1 MELLDLGSVILPFIL
16 LFFVYHI
23 EKTLIKIKKK
33 NANTTNTQRIKTKTK
48 TMVHVKSTYM
58 YHSQLGKVYNNL
70 ILFQKRYDLR
80 GDLTEVQIT
89 YTTLTVPFQVCF
101 LHL

>member
-33 NANTTNTQRIKTKTK
+33 MQTQPTDK
-48 TMVHVKSTYM
+48 
-58 YHSQLGKVYNNL
+58 
-70 ILFQKRYDLR
+70 
-80 GDLTEVQIT
+80 E
-89 YTTLTVPFQVCF
+89 
-101 LHL
+101 